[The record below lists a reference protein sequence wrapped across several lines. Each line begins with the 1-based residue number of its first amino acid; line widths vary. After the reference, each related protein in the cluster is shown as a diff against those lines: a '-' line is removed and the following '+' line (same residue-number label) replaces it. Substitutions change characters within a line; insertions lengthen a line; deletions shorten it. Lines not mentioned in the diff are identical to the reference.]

1 MKCVIFCPL
10 FSADGD
16 TPVKGSQSNHKKLGT
31 AGLALHYANII
42 TQIDTLVS
50 LFAFA
55 VKFFVALLLYSLLFS
70 SSISTCC
77 CHSNRGENHEK
88 IPLWPYETTFNG
100 IFKIPIEAY
109 FSNGILTA

>member
-55 VKFFVALLLYSLLFS
+55 VKFFVAFAIIFFVVFFKYFYLLLSL
-70 SSISTCC
+70 
-77 CHSNRGENHEK
+77 
-88 IPLWPYETTFNG
+88 
-100 IFKIPIEAY
+100 
-109 FSNGILTA
+109 